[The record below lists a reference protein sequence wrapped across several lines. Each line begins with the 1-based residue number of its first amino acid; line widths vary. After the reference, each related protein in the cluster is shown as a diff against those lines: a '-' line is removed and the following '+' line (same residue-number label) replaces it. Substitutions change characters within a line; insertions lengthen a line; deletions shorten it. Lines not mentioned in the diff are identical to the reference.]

1 MADGEHLF
9 IADNP
14 QQFTE
19 KTVEL
24 LTNETLRWS
33 MADRARERV
42 LKHYDWDL
50 VAERLLKVFAGMT
63 KCTQIIT
70 RYGKKA

>member
-1 MADGEHLF
+1 
-9 IADNP
+9 
-14 QQFTE
+14 
-19 KTVEL
+19 
-24 LTNETLRWS
+24 